1 MLAKAVCQ
9 LASMLKLIAS
19 SRASPLL
26 HVQYQRKKGTPL
38 VKLHCFV
45 TDTHNPQIRG
55 QQIGETW
62 AAQIGK
68 TVALYLDFFNQ
79 VGVAPEQVRSIG
91 EASLQALTDWSP
103 CLAQELVAT
112 AEGAGIPLWQLASL
126 NARTEILAVM
136 PASLEGECST
146 AVFAPSGPDAP
157 KTIQTWDWHD
167 SLVPHGML
175 LQLTNGSGMTVKL
188 FTEFGMLGKIGVN
201 SAGIGLHFNIL
212 HHASDNAVVGVPVHA
227 IARRILEEASS
238 VEEAIALARS
248 ARVSASTVLT
258 VFSRSDASPRA
269 ASIEMS
275 AAGTAVVLPGEDGWI
290 THTNH
295 FLDAALSLGERT
307 PDASTTYA
315 RLAHVNAAQLDMIHG
330 DLNRRAAA
338 MCGAAGDDA
347 PICFHPDLSM
357 LATERWETLL
367 TIGIDSEHGVLEY
380 AAGNP
385 MLLAR
390 NGFQRF

>member
-1 MLAKAVCQ
+1 M
-9 LASMLKLIAS
+9 
-19 SRASPLL
+19 
-26 HVQYQRKKGTPL
+26 
-38 VKLHCFV
+38 KLHCFV
-45 TDTHNPQIRG
+45 TDTQNPQIRG

-62 AAQIGK
+62 GAQIGK

-79 VGVAPEQVRSIG
+79 VGVTPEQVRSIG

-103 CLAQELVAT
+103 SLARELEAT
-112 AEGAGIPLWQLASL
+112 AEGAGIALWQLASL

-146 AVFAPSGPDAP
+146 AVHAPAGADAP
-157 KTIQTWDWHD
+157 RTIQTWDWHD

-175 LQLTNGSGMTVKL
+175 LQLTASSGLTVKL

-212 HHASDNAVVGVPVHA
+212 HHASDNAVAGVPVHA
-227 IARRILEEASS
+227 IARRILEEATS

-315 RLAHVNAAQLDMIHG
+315 RLAHVNAARVDMSHG

-338 MCGAAGDDA
+338 MCGAAGDEA

-357 LATERWETLL
+357 PATERWETLL

-385 MLLAR
+385 MQLAR
-390 NGFQRF
+390 DGFQRF

>member
-1 MLAKAVCQ
+1 M
-9 LASMLKLIAS
+9 
-19 SRASPLL
+19 
-26 HVQYQRKKGTPL
+26 
-38 VKLHCFV
+38 KLHCFV

-385 MLLAR
+385 MQLAR
-390 NGFQRF
+390 DGFQRF